1 MSNPRG
7 HFNNPSSGDHET
19 HLHQHAQA
27 SDTTWKDDEY
37 DSSLSGSHPAHQA
50 PHARHPSG
58 ERVLY
63 TEKVTKEYDAQG
75 NVIRTNVEHPKPG
88 TMDALDD
95 SESGVRGASSGTAS
109 RRQPMV
115 SDDYGRTG
123 STRVGNEAQRNV
135 TSEDWAR
142 RNAANVKP
150 SVADKVTGEAF
161 FTYSCCASLMMISR
175 GRAEGY
181 GRSDFQPQLVLSWRR
196 HSSWW
201 PLPLRSRALSSVALV
216 FRISAHRVV

>member
-7 HFNNPSSGDHET
+7 QFNNPSSGDHET

-58 ERVLY
+58 DRVLY

-150 SVADKVTGEAF
+150 SVADKITGAGQKGMGEA
-161 FTYSCCASLMMISR
+161 TSNPNLYYR
-175 GRAEGY
+175 GEDTQAG
-181 GRSDFQPQLVLSWRR
+181 GRYHYDPV
-196 HSSWW
+196 
-201 PLPLRSRALSSVALV
+201 P
-216 FRISAHRVV
+216 